1 MAMNKRDILILVGLF
16 ALWLL
21 WAPIDRMIIKPMFFP
36 DDPAAE
42 TVEWEDEETPPEA
55 VPTVDAPTVETEVE
69 APVQPVRDEAEEA
82 PVEVLREPD
91 AADVPTA
98 ELPAEVTPPARREM
112 VETERMRVTFS
123 SSGGTIQEMAWLSY
137 PETDDDHSGPIILD
151 FADQP
156 ALALT
161 GIQGLSPRHTLVL
174 QRLEGAEPGVL
185 VSAELEGGL
194 RFEREIRVLDDYVFR
209 VHDRFINSTEQSLR
223 VPAFGIHTGRMEPV
237 PGATSM
243 YGMFALG
250 VDTLLPDGSLER
262 LARDLHNRWMKRD
275 QAPVIRQSLDTAAD
289 WIAVKN
295 KYFTHSLRPHALDT
309 ENALVFAERID
320 QTEEL
325 AAVWA
330 TLQFPAVTLEPL
342 GDVERVYTLYS
353 GPQKIGRL
361 KDLGYHQELI
371 MELGFRPIRFFAG
384 VLMIGLTGLYGIF
397 GNYGVAIMLLTV
409 IIRVLFWP
417 LTHKGTESMRRMQ
430 ELSPLMKELNEKYKD
445 EPQKRQQA
453 MMELYKEHKVNPLG
467 GCFPMIVQIPVFIGL
482 FYLLRTAIDLRFAQ
496 FLWISDLS
504 EPERLLDFGFT
515 VPFLGW
521 DSLNILPIFMAFT
534 MFLQQKMTPMPS
546 SGDERQ
552 QQMHGTMMKVMP
564 IMMLVML
571 YNFASGLAL
580 YWSTQNVLMIVQ
592 QSLHRRRRARQQ
604 AAGEGTVT
612 PTAKSSPATKAH
624 GAKAKGKKR

>member
-1 MAMNKRDILILVGLF
+1 MNKKDILILVGLF

-21 WAPIDRMIIKPMFFP
+21 WAPLDRMIIKPLFFP
-36 DDPAAE
+36 DDPATE
-42 TVEWEDEETPPEA
+42 TVEWETEDVAPEA
-55 VPTVDAPTVETEVE
+55 APIVDVPAEEVPAE
-69 APVQPVRDEAEEA
+69 DVVRPDWEAEEA
-82 PVEVLREPD
+82 PVVLREPD
-91 AADVPTA
+91 PEEVPPDVLPT
-98 ELPAEVTPPARREM
+98 EVLPAAQREVI
-112 VETERMRVTFS
+112 ETERMRVTFT
-123 SSGGTIQEMAWLSY
+123 SSGGTIQEIAWLSY
-137 PETDDDHSGPIILD
+137 PETDADHSGPIILD
-151 FADQP
+151 FGDQP

-161 GIQGLSPRHTLVL
+161 GIQGLSPRHTLTL
-174 QRLEGAEPGVL
+174 QRMSGPEPGVL
-185 VSAELEGGL
+185 ATTALDGGL

-209 VHDRFINSTEQSLR
+209 IHDRFINSAERPVR

-237 PGATSM
+237 PGSTSM

-250 VDTLLPDGSLER
+250 VDTLLPNGSLER
-262 LARDLHNRWMKRD
+262 WARDLHNRWLKRD
-275 QAPVIRQSLDTAAD
+275 QAPVVRQSLDTAVD
-289 WIAVKN
+289 WVAVKN

-320 QTEEL
+320 QTQEP

-330 TLQFPAVTLEPL
+330 SLQFPALTLEPL
-342 GDVERVYTLYS
+342 GAVERVYTFYS
-353 GPQKIGRL
+353 GPQKIPRL

-384 VLMIGLTGLYGIF
+384 ILMVGLTGLYGIF

-409 IIRVLFWP
+409 IIRVIFWP

-453 MMELYKEHKVNPLG
+453 MMALYKEHKVNPLG
-467 GCFPMIVQIPVFIGL
+467 GCLPMIVQIPVFIGL

-515 VPFLGW
+515 VPLLGW
-521 DSLNILPIFMAFT
+521 DSLNLLPIFMAFT
-534 MFLQQKMTPMPS
+534 MFLQQKLTPMPS

-564 IMMLVML
+564 VMMLVML

-592 QSLHRRRRARQQ
+592 QGLYRRRRARQQ
-604 AAGEGTVT
+604 ASGVEVQH
-612 PTAKSSPATKAH
+612 SPARAPVAV
-624 GAKAKGKKR
+624 AKTGGTRPKKKR